1 LHPFFTSRSIAV
13 LGGIALLLSTQLAS
27 AQEAAIRKALT
38 ERVPQMPAI
47 DEVSKTPMPGL
58 YEVRSGSDVFY
69 TDAKGDYVIQ
79 GELLDTRKRV
89 NLTEERRSKLSAID
103 FSALPQ
109 KDAFKIVRGNGE
121 RKLAVFEDP
130 NCGYCRR
137 FEKDLQ
143 TVDNITVY
151 LYLYP
156 ILGKDSVEKAH
167 NHWCA
172 KDKGM
177 AWEDWMLRDKAAPAA
192 TCDTTA
198 VERNVAFGRKYR
210 ITGTPTLIF
219 SDGTRV
225 AGAIPA
231 AQLEKRLASAK

>member
-1 LHPFFTSRSIAV
+1 MRPFHHSSV
-13 LGGIALLLSTQLAS
+13 IALLGGLVLLLGTQLAS
-27 AQEAAIRKALT
+27 AQEAAIRKALG

-58 YEVRSGSDVFY
+58 YEVRSGSNLFY

-89 NLTEERRSKLSAID
+89 NLTEQRLDKLNAID

-109 KDAFKIVRGNGE
+109 GDAFKIVRGKGE

-156 ILGKDSVEKAH
+156 ILGKDSVDKAL

-172 KDKGM
+172 KDKAA
-177 AWEDWMLRDKAAPAA
+177 AWEDWMLRDKAAPSA
-192 TCDTTA
+192 TCDTAA
-198 VERNVAFGRKYR
+198 VERNVALGRKYR

-219 SDGTRV
+219 ADGSRV
-225 AGAIPA
+225 AGAISA
-231 AQLEKRLASAK
+231 AQLEQRLASTR